1 DILYDLAGQRIAVM
15 RTEYSPGY
23 YDYEWGYY
31 YPGSYYESRE
41 NYSYDSAGRVFE
53 IQTSMGGYVGEDYD
67 YNTGIATPP
76 GT

>member
-1 DILYDLAGQRIAVM
+1 QIVRGEAVYGTGGGQDILYDLAGQRIAVM

-53 IQTSMGGYVGEDYD
+53 IQTSMGGYV
-67 YNTGIATPP
+67 
-76 GT
+76 